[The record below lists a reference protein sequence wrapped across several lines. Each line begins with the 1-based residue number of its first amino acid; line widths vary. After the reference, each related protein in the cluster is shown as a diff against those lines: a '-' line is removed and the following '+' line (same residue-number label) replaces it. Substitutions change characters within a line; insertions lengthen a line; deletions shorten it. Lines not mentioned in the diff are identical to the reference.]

1 MRDLVER
8 LTKVAV
14 FYEREAA
21 AFDEP
26 QKCRNLGPE
35 ECKAI
40 AALLRD
46 AIGGLNGAHPHG

>member
-1 MRDLVER
+1 MEEGLLDRIK
-8 LTKVAV
+8 KVSA

-26 QKCRNLGPE
+26 HKCRHLGPE

-40 AALLRD
+40 ALLFRE
-46 AIGGLNGAHPHG
+46 AEQEIARHGEV